1 MKSYSIEV
9 TETLSKIIKVESD
22 SLKNALIIA
31 NKKYD
36 DEEIVLDE
44 GNIKSLYID
53 VIEQTSMEENPD
65 FMRFVLSKA
74 EEMISH
80 LSIEE
85 LAKLGFGEYSQAI
98 HEFNI
103 SNNEN

>member
-1 MKSYSIEV
+1 MNTYSIEIK
-9 TETLSKIIKVESD
+9 ETLSKVIKVESD
-22 SLKNALIIA
+22 TIKNALIIA

-36 DEEIVLDE
+36 NQEIVLDE
-44 GNIKSLYID
+44 GNLESLYID
-53 VIEQTSMEENPD
+53 VIGETSMEENLD
-65 FMRFVLSKA
+65 FVNFVLSKA

-85 LAKLGFGEYSQAI
+85 LAKIGFGEYSQAI

-103 SNNEN
+103 TNNGN